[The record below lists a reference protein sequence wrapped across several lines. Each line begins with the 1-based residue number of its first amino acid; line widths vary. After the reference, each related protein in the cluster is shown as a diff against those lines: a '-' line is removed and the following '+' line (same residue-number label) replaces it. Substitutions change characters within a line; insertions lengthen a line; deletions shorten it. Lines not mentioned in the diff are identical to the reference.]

1 MMQKIIQPWRDIA
14 PRRKLV
20 TDVTELTFPISTL
33 DEFPNFLSVS
43 LKNLGYEPATI
54 KRISVPLGFQVVHTG
69 NFPVLNRNDVLKL
82 EVRFRPEIR
91 DNYEGNL
98 VISFSCCNNKEVFIP
113 LLAPM
118 YEYLMYD
125 GTWQFDGKYAFS
137 GYKKEV

>member
-20 TDVTELTFPISTL
+20 TDVSEIVFPHSTL
-33 DEFPNFLSVS
+33 DEFPNSLRMS
-43 LKNLGYEPATI
+43 LKNLGYEPVTI
-54 KRISVPLGFQVVHTG
+54 KRISVPLGFHVIHSG
-69 NFPVLNRNDVLKL
+69 KFPVLNRNDVLKV
-82 EVRFRPEIR
+82 EIRFRPEVR
-91 DNYEGNL
+91 DNYDGDL
-98 VISFSCCNNKEVFIP
+98 VISFSCCNGKDVFIP

>member
-1 MMQKIIQPWRDIA
+1 MQKIIQPWRDIA

-33 DEFPNFLSVS
+33 DEFPNSLSVS
-43 LKNLGYEPATI
+43 LKNLGYEPVTI

-69 NFPVLNRNDVLKL
+69 NFPVLNRNDALKL

-118 YEYLMYD
+118 HEYLMYD